1 VEDLMR
7 IPGVIAWCIRHGV
20 SPFSCSGAFPGTVG
34 KLLELKGVVDG
45 DKFIHELNDSLESGH
60 P

>member
-1 VEDLMR
+1 
-7 IPGVIAWCIRHGV
+7 
-20 SPFSCSGAFPGTVG
+20 VG
-34 KLLELKGVVDG
+34 ILLELKGVVDG